1 MKTLDDTWEN
11 TLHRINSG
19 ENEGFELIE
28 TKEGEEPNWHLNYDA
43 SEKLDDTFF
52 KTLPKIGIVNIILF
66 MGDLMS
72 LWPVFSHMKSRYNKK
87 KTPSKLA
94 LIAGLLADAF
104 GLSAESMA
112 DMSDIDYNLL
122 RSTQENFLRVDTICP
137 GSDLVCNFI
146 YSLPIFKGWNLMG
159 HKILGDFD
167 GQKQPTSRSTI
178 QSRFST
184 KYLGKE
190 PGLSVQSLTANNV
203 TVNAKNIGLNEY
215 EGHSAYDLIYG
226 NKTDIEIDML
236 TGDGHTTN
244 KTNHVFLD
252 SISVQFVPSIKN
264 VREAAK
270 SLHSVNFTGQETDI
284 IRPKDI
290 IDIPHIRSE
299 KAGILRVILSLL
311 LQENTQTTLVRK
323 LNTHAGY
330 SSLKKAIFAYNEIL
344 RSTHILNMIDNT
356 ALRKAIRTA
365 RNRTEA
371 YHQLQSK
378 LRKVYRGVFKGKKI
392 RNNRISAQ
400 AVKLISNCIIAYNS
414 LILNKVYEKMLADG
428 VEQEIIDEFL
438 RISPIAWI
446 HILFTGQYNFK
457 KSNGEIDIEIM
468 SNAIVKHLK
477 QHFWKEG

>member
-1 MKTLDDTWEN
+1 
-11 TLHRINSG
+11 
-19 ENEGFELIE
+19 
-28 TKEGEEPNWHLNYDA
+28 
-43 SEKLDDTFF
+43 
-52 KTLPKIGIVNIILF
+52 
-66 MGDLMS
+66 MGDLMN
-72 LWPVFSHMKSRYNKK
+72 LWSVFSHMKSRYNKK

-104 GLSAESMA
+104 GVSAESMA
-112 DMSDIDYNLL
+112 DMSDLGYNLL
-122 RSTQENFLRVDTICP
+122 RSTQEDFLRIDTICP
-137 GSDLVCNFI
+137 GSDHACNFI

-159 HKILGDFD
+159 HKILGDID
-167 GQKQPTSRSTI
+167 GQKLPTSRSTI
-178 QSRFST
+178 QSRYST

-252 SISVQFVPSIKN
+252 SITVQFVPSIKN
-264 VREAAK
+264 VRDAANH
-270 SLHSVNFTGQETDI
+270 LYTVNFIAKETDI
-284 IRPKDI
+284 IRPKGI
-290 IDIPHIRSE
+290 IDVPHIRSE
-299 KAGILRVILSLL
+299 KEGILRVILSLL

-330 SSLKKAIFAYNEIL
+330 SSLKKALFAYNEIL

-378 LRKVYRGVFKGKKI
+378 LRKVYSGVFKGKKI
-392 RNNRISAQ
+392 RNNRISAHT
-400 AVKLISNCIIAYNS
+400 VRLISNCIIAYNS

-428 VEQEIIDEFL
+428 VDQEIINEFL
-438 RISPIAWI
+438 RISPIAWV

-457 KSNGEIDIEIM
+457 KGNGDIDLDIM
-468 SNAIVKHLK
+468 SNALVKHLK